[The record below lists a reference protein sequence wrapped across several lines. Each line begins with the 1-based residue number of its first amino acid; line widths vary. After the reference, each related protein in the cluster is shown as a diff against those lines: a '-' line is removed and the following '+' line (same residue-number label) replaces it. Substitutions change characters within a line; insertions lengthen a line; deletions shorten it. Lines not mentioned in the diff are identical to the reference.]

1 MFPSFSLSLQS
12 KTGNMVIEK
21 RWMSI
26 DILPGSMK
34 DKGMIQF
41 GPVLYVNDGRYNML
55 YAFYTEPIIA
65 FNLVINGKGRMVF
78 IHIMAVML
86 EEDGMTI
93 KKRDNGEYLY
103 GIASQKAV
111 WEGYPEIRPMLGRT
125 LMSGSYLSYTNNDEE
140 LMKVMVEHLKYLMM
154 EQGHNI
160 PKKTKT
166 LLSMMNV

>member
-1 MFPSFSLSLQS
+1 
-12 KTGNMVIEK
+12 
-21 RWMSI
+21 
-26 DILPGSMK
+26 
-34 DKGMIQF
+34 
-41 GPVLYVNDGRYNML
+41 ML

-86 EEDGMTI
+86 EDDGMTI
-93 KKRDNGEYLY
+93 RKRDNVEYLY

-125 LMSGSYLSYTNNDEE
+125 FMSGSYLSYTNNDEE
-140 LMKVMVEHLKYLMM
+140 LMKVMVEHLKYLMI

-160 PKKTKT
+160 PMKTKT